1 MAFRFEESAGSWN
14 SSNTKLDGSVSK
26 NGYGFYIG
34 VVETRVG
41 NADNNTSDIAIQ
53 IAIHNGAN
61 RFNSGNW
68 KFKYTIDNKSEWTYD
83 ITDGINIATN
93 YTDYHADCKPITF
106 RKSGNTSLTTLYVRD
121 IPHDDNGS
129 KTINIKVKLYKT
141 VGYGTYD
148 PGECNVDANF
158 TLTTIPRYFSSTPSM
173 SVTNITETSAKINW
187 STPETCANVN
197 YRIGANGTWATVTT
211 DANAKSGSYTVTG
224 LRHNTNYT
232 IYGDFKRR
240 DSGLWSQVKPSVTFN
255 TLSGAVSVTKLD
267 VNVIDESNVDVTWG
281 ASHTCDALWYSTD
294 NGATW
299 VGVNG
304 YPTFRISGLSAGKT
318 YNFKVRVKRQDT
330 QELGV
335 SGTVQ
340 KTMYNYPYMTSMPD
354 FTIGDAFTLKLY
366 NPLGRSVIVNGLAS
380 TDGSLLF
387 NASTAGTSM
396 SGFNDENSKTYQ
408 YKSIPNSRS
417 GMYRVQLICKE
428 LNRDTTVDGGTYS
441 IIGTEK
447 PILPDADYWDVNP
460 DTIALTGDNK
470 ILVDNYSTC
479 RVSIP
484 VDSKGYSNYYAN
496 IIQYNA
502 SWGAKEDYISFS
514 SDNDVSKDIDKSSG
528 NTVTVK
534 AVDSRGLSSDY
545 VTKIV
550 QNVSYIN
557 SIVDNVSTE
566 RKNGIEQQTSIGLKV
581 TLWNGNWGV
590 DDRPNDIQKVA
601 YMCKMKNSSEWSQV
615 FDITNLF
622 KEKAIKKITDEGIVY
637 ELDTDDELYIHANG
651 TNNGFEIGKS
661 YDIQVII
668 ADGYGGKYIYESI
681 GNATVTDGKVG
692 MSRYK
697 DSDGNYHYGF
707 NGMPDD
713 RYTEKVYG
721 DFGVTGEI
729 RGGSLFDNDMR
740 VCKTHNFG
748 TNITDA
754 NELQNLGSGLYVGY
768 LDTNVPVSSWYFV
781 EQITASAST
790 SEPYCLQRIWSL
802 SDQRYN
808 YTRKKID
815 GTWRQWIASQNDYRD
830 SEQCIGTWINGKP
843 IYRKVVTGNLNHDA
857 VLQSNVDTFINARG
871 TGYLSTLDRCIPY
884 YEVYGGQVFQLTVVK
899 NASNQLILMSMSQG
913 AATTAVNCYIVIEY
927 TKTTD

>member
-14 SSNTKLDGSVSK
+14 SANTRLDGTVSK

-53 IAIHNGAN
+53 IAIHNGSN
-61 RFNSGNW
+61 RFNSGSW

-83 ITDGINIATN
+83 ITNGINIATN

-106 RKSGNTSLTTLYVRD
+106 RKSGNTSLTTMYIKD
-121 IPHDDNGS
+121 IPHNDDGS

-224 LRHNTNYT
+224 LRHNTSYT

-255 TLSGAVSVTKLD
+255 TLSGAVSVTKFD

-281 ASHTCDALWYSTD
+281 ASHSCDAIWYSTD
-294 NGATW
+294 NGSNW
-299 VGVNG
+299 VLTNG
-304 YPTFRISGLSAGKT
+304 HPNFTISGLSAGT
-318 YNFKVRVKRQDT
+318 AYNFKIRVRRSDT

-335 SGTVQ
+335 SGTVK
-340 KTMYNYPYMTSMPD
+340 KTTYSYPYVTTAPN
-354 FTIGDAFTLKLY
+354 FTIGDSYNISLY
-366 NPLGRSVIVNGLAS
+366 NPLKRSVAV
-380 TDGSLLF
+380 SLI
-387 NASTAGTSM
+387 SPIGEETTQITTTGTSVTP
-396 SGFNDENSKTYQ
+396 STNANWLNYYYRG
-408 YKSIPNSRS
+408 IPNAKS
-417 GMYRVQLICKE
+417 GAYKVRVVCSAVS
-428 LNRDTTVDGGTYS
+428 RDTTVNGGTYS

-484 VDSKGYSNYYAN
+484 VTSKAYSNYYAN

-502 SWGAKEDYISFS
+502 SWGEKEDYITFS
-514 SDNDVSKDIDKSSG
+514 SDTDVAKDIDKSSG
-528 NTVTVK
+528 STLTVK

-545 VTKIV
+545 VTKTIS
-550 QNVSYIN
+550 NIPYIN
-557 SIVDNVSTE
+557 SIINNVSTE
-566 RKNGIEQQTSIGLKV
+566 RKNGIEQETSLGLEL

-590 DDRPNDIQKVA
+590 DDRPNDIQKVE
-601 YMCKMKNSSEWSQV
+601 YMCKRKNTSEWSQL
-615 FDITNLF
+615 FDITDLF
-622 KEKAIKKITDEGIVY
+622 KAKAHKEVTDEGVVY

-651 TNNGFEIGKS
+651 ENNGFEIGTS

-668 ADGYGGKYIYESI
+668 ADGYGGKYIYEAI
-681 GNATVTDGKVG
+681 GSASVTDGKVG
-692 MSRYK
+692 MARYK
-697 DSDGNYHYGF
+697 DRDGNYHYGF
-707 NGMPDD
+707 GGMPSDY
-713 RYTEKVYG
+713 YTEKVYG
-721 DFGVTGEI
+721 NFGATGEV
-729 RGGSLFDNDMR
+729 RGATLFENGMHI
-740 VCKTHNFG
+740 CKTHNFG
-748 TNITDA
+748 NTITDA
-754 NELQNLGSGLYVGY
+754 NELQNLGSGLYVGM
-768 LDTNVPVSSWYFV
+768 LSTNVPVEAWYFI

-790 SEPYCLQRIWSL
+790 AEPYCIQRIWMLTS
-802 SDQRYN
+802 QQYTF
-808 YTRKKID
+808 TRKKME
-815 GTWRQWIASQNDYRD
+815 GKWYQWIADDKDYYYSDER
-830 SEQCIGTWINGKP
+830 CVGIWIDGKP
-843 IYRKVVTGNLNHDA
+843 IYKKTFTGNTPSLSGDWQQFA
-857 VLQSNVDTFINARG
+857 SLYNVNQIIKIEGSCG
-871 TGYLSTLDRCIPY
+871 TGCIPRYSNTNY
-884 YEVYGGQVFQLTVVK
+884 YLDVELRGDALCFMGKGY
-899 NASNQLILMSMSQG
+899 SNQ
-913 AATTAVNCYIVIEY
+913 AYRVTVYY